1 MRGQTVQE
9 GSTTMTHIRVLLVD
23 DQPTIRQGLR
33 LHLATENDISIA
45 GEADDGPTAIEL
57 AMSLEPDVVVMD
69 ISMPGMDG
77 FEAARQIRRLSLSG
91 IVMLSLHDDA
101 VSRAR
106 AISSGASAFVSK
118 HDANCLLAETIR
130 RVATGAIDPGQFTNG
145 GP

>member
-1 MRGQTVQE
+1 MRK
-9 GSTTMTHIRVLLVD
+9 HIRVLLVD

-33 LHLATENDISIA
+33 LHLTTESDISIA
-45 GEADDGPTAIEL
+45 GEAGDGPTAIEL
-57 AMSLEPDVVVMD
+57 ATSLEPDVVVMD

-101 VSRAR
+101 TSRAR
-106 AISSGASAFVSK
+106 AVSAGANAFVSK
-118 HDANCLLAETIR
+118 HEANCLLVETIR
-130 RVATGAIDPGQFTNG
+130 RVATGAIDPGQISNG